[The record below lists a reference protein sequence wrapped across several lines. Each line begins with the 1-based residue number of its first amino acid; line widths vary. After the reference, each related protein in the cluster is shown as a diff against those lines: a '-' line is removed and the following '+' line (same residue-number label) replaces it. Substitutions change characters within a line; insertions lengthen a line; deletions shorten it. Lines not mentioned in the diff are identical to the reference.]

1 MTAIKVIAAIALA
14 VGIYFLCRGILFLVS
29 RKGSRLSRSQWQQY
43 LTKRNLGRKCLL
55 AVPGIVLYFLLYGI
69 FERGSAVLIW
79 FHKADIIY
87 LICVFLIIAN
97 SILLTFLDLYS
108 HTDKNKTHPLKGL
121 IQGLQVILYFV
132 AGIIIIAILLDKSP
146 TVLLTGLGASA
157 AVLMLIFKDSIL
169 GFVSG
174 VQLSQNN
181 MIRIGDWIQMPDGS
195 ANGIVQEITLNTVKV
210 RNWDNTISTIPP
222 YTLVSSTFKNWRGMA
237 ESDGRR
243 VDKRIFLD
251 LCSLEF
257 CTDDMIA
264 DIRKNVPL
272 MADYQIGQSK
282 SMICSG
288 RNQSHIDDDA
298 TYSFAAQNHTSYDNK
313 KTNCTETSMPT
324 NSQLYRVYIE
334 RYLRTHPIVAQNLDL
349 IIAQR
354 EPTQFGVPIEV
365 YFFLSDKVW
374 AEYETIQSDIFDH
387 LLDMAPVFG
396 LRLYQLPLQN

>member
-29 RKGSRLSRSQWQQY
+29 RKGGRLSRSQWQQY

-195 ANGIVQEITLNTVKV
+195 ANGTVMEITLNTVKV

-298 TYSFAAQNHTSYDNK
+298 QKAVRL
-313 KTNCTETSMPT
+313 ETSMPT
-324 NSQLYRVYIE
+324 NSQIYRVYIE
-334 RYLRTHPIVAQNLDL
+334 RYLRAHPVVAQNLDL

-365 YFFLSDKVW
+365 YFFLSDKIW

-387 LLDMAPVFG
+387 LLAMAPVFG

>member
-195 ANGIVQEITLNTVKV
+195 ANGTVMEITLNTVKV

-272 MADYQIGQSK
+272 MADYRVGQ
-282 SMICSG
+282 
-288 RNQSHIDDDA
+288 HTDHDA
-298 TYSFAAQNHTSYDNK
+298 K
-313 KTNCTETSMPT
+313 KTVRQEASMPT

-334 RYLRTHPIVAQNLDL
+334 RYLRAHPVVAQNLDL

-387 LLDMAPVFG
+387 LLAMAPVFG

>member
-272 MADYQIGQSK
+272 MADYRVGQ
-282 SMICSG
+282 
-288 RNQSHIDDDA
+288 HTDHDA
-298 TYSFAAQNHTSYDNK
+298 K
-313 KTNCTETSMPT
+313 KTVRQEASMPT

-334 RYLRTHPIVAQNLDL
+334 RYLRAHPVVAQNLDL

-387 LLDMAPVFG
+387 LLAMAPVFG

>member
-69 FERGSAVLIW
+69 FERGSAALIW

-195 ANGIVQEITLNTVKV
+195 ANGTVMEITLNTVKV

-288 RNQSHIDDDA
+288 RNQSHTDYDA
-298 TYSFAAQNHTSYDNK
+298 K
-313 KTNCTETSMPT
+313 KAVRQEASMPT

-334 RYLRTHPIVAQNLDL
+334 RYLRAHPVVAQNLDL

-387 LLDMAPVFG
+387 LLAMAPVFG